1 MAAIPT
7 TGPVSLTIGMPRM
20 RTGPTKD
27 DHYRARRRSKKSS
40 RRVPQE
46 TVNTLREALLDNPR
60 WVSLTLLEERRARY
74 SSIQLDELS
83 RANVRAEKFFKVC
96 HREKWRRQSTSA
108 CYEVIAATPLG
119 TLVLRVLHALQR
131 SELGFVKAGLEK
143 AIVHVLTGVEADAY
157 GRLEGS
163 SGSTYYE
170 GLEKFQASQTA
181 HADHI
186 KWLARTPKFQ
196 WERDVGDRKLPVP
209 FERGLKVLMP
219 LPGCRGK
226 RAQETR
232 GKRFTAFVADTVLD
246 EYPQWSKE
254 QLATE
259 VKFRLNA
266 WRKAG
271 IPSEFFRHACL
282 WFAIWYDGWVKE
294 QRKAA
299 GKKGLASRLDRKKF
313 RQKKKSS
320 RQAPV

>member
-1 MAAIPT
+1 MSRSIDGSHPDDWPGFPDDWDAPDEDW
-7 TGPVSLTIGMPRM
+7 PDERRPLPRK
-20 RTGPTKD
+20 T
-27 DHYRARRRSKKSS
+27 SFEEEFKK
-40 RRVPQE
+40 VPQE

-96 HREKWRRQSTSA
+96 HREKWRRQSTST

-246 EYPQWSKE
+246 EYPQWSK
-254 QLATE
+254 LAARHGSE
-259 VKFRLNA
+259 VQAQRLA
-266 WRKAG
+266 EGWHSIG
-271 IPSEFFRHACL
+271 ILPPCVSVVRHL
-282 WFAIWYDGWVKE
+282 I
-294 QRKAA
+294 
-299 GKKGLASRLDRKKF
+299 
-313 RQKKKSS
+313 
-320 RQAPV
+320 